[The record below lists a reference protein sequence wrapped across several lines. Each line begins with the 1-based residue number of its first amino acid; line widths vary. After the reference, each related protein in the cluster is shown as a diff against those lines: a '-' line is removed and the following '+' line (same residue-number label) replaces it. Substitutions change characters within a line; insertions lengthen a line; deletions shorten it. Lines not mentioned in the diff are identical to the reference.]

1 MMKTP
6 TETQMSHMLG
16 ALYDPQKA
24 HEYYLRTRKLKG
36 RKKGAAPPPVTDG
49 SRQTKQVHP
58 PHRKPKGQLSPRE
71 QQKVALKQS
80 IQGLEIKLH
89 NLEALIKKKEATLA
103 NDQQLAK
110 SKANQNAKSKGNKP
124 QTAAD
129 KARASKKYRDAH
141 KQQLKNKAKQGQHK
155 QHKGQA
161 HKKGHTDPKK
171 NKQSIAS
178 LKALA
183 TKIKGQLALAKQKL
197 AAL

>member
-6 TETQMSHMLG
+6 TEFQLAHMFNT
-16 ALYDPQKA
+16 LYDPQKA

-36 RKKGAAPPPVTDG
+36 RKKGAAPPPVT
-49 SRQTKQVHP
+49 SQTKQGHP

-110 SKANQNAKSKGNKP
+110 SKANQNAKSKGSKP
-124 QTAAD
+124 QTAAE
-129 KARASKKYRDAH
+129 KAKAAKQYRDAH

-161 HKKGHTDPKK
+161 HKKGQTDPKK
-171 NKQSIAS
+171 NKQSIAN

-183 TKIKGQLALAKQKL
+183 TKVKGQLALAKQKL